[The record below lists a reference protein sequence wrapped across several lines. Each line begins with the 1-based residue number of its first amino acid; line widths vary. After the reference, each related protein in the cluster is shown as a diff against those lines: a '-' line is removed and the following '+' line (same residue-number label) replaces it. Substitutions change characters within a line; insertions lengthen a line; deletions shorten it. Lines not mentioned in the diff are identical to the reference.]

1 MNDSYFMNDT
11 SFGKVA
17 LSKLSPVPE
26 NFRIY
31 EAGWLGSKPSEFTV
45 MEVKGAEFRAAKSV
59 PYKGELKIKIP
70 NTNRTVYVTKE
81 EIAAYNNTNK
91 V

>member
-45 MEVKGAEFRAAKSV
+45 MEVKGAEFRAAKSG
-59 PYKGELKIKIP
+59 PNKGELKIKIP